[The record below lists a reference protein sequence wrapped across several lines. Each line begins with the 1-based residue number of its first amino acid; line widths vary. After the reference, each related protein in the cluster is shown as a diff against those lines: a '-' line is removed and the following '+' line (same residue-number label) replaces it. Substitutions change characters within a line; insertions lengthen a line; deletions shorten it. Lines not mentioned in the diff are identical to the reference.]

1 MQDTIRKKLFD
12 LSDQNYQ
19 KFHSKLCPNTDN
31 IIGVRLPL
39 LRVLAKEI
47 AKEDWREY
55 LKNANDDYYEEIMLQ
70 GLVIGYAKADI
81 SEIIGYIEDFIPKIN
96 NWAVCDSFCNSLK
109 ITKKNMDI
117 VWELINKCLIS
128 KNEFEIRFG
137 VVMLMSFY
145 INENYIDQ
153 ILLLLDKIK
162 HQGYY
167 VKMAVAWAIS
177 VCYVKFPEKTLN
189 YLNNDSLDDFTYNKS
204 LQKIIE
210 SYRVDKETKIKIKE
224 MKRK

>member
-1 MQDTIRKKLFD
+1 MQDTIRKKLFE

-39 LRVLAKEI
+39 LRALAKEI

-55 LKNANDDYYEEIMLQ
+55 LKTANDDYYEEIMLQ

-117 VWELINKCLIS
+117 VWDLINKYLNS

-153 ILLLLDKIK
+153 ILLLLDRIK

-177 VCYVKFPEKTLN
+177 VCYVKFPEKTLK
-189 YLNNDSLDDFTYNKS
+189 YLNNNSLDDFTYNKS

-210 SYRVDKETKIKIKE
+210 SYRVDNDTKIKIKE